1 MGWKKTLAQRYGS
14 RSPRCLCLLELS
26 VLRLL
31 SPLLALTF
39 VIGPVTPVCTFLYRS
54 QCLNQWRPVSFY
66 GTKTGIWPGIW
77 GSNLCDVQS
86 RQIRESRRK
95 YFHLRINTFKV
106 KQQWMGFRGALYG
119 HFQSQFIWK
128 VYFQQQ
134 TRFVWLETPG
144 LCCAG
149 LTKQVFLS
157 VCSKGLFD
165 SHPRLP
171 YLLHPP
177 LCLLPCDWLDSHR
190 DSGQDGNTP
199 CPHLKKKKK
208 VWRGVT
214 MTISSTC
221 DRESYGKS

>member
-39 VIGPVTPVCTFLYRS
+39 VIGPVTPVCAFLYMS

-77 GSNLCDVQS
+77 ESNLCDVQS

-106 KQQWMGFRGALYG
+106 KQQWMWFKGALYG
-119 HFQSQFIWK
+119 HFQTESIHLEGLLPTANKICLVRNSWFVLCRPHKTSVSISLLKEAIWLSSPPPLSAPS
-128 VYFQQQ
+128 
-134 TRFVWLETPG
+134 TALPSPLWL
-144 LCCAG
+144 AG
-149 LTKQVFLS
+149 LSQRQWAGWQHALPTFRKKTK
-157 VCSKGLFD
+157 
-165 SHPRLP
+165 
-171 YLLHPP
+171 
-177 LCLLPCDWLDSHR
+177 
-190 DSGQDGNTP
+190 N
-199 CPHLKKKKK
+199 KKKRSEE
-208 VWRGVT
+208 VLLWQSAQLV
-214 MTISSTC
+214 I
-221 DRESYGKS
+221 